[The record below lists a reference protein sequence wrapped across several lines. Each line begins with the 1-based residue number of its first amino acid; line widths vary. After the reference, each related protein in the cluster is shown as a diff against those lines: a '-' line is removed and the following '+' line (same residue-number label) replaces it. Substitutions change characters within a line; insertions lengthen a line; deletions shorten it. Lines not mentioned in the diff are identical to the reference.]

1 MSLQKIESI
10 CSNITSGGTPSRA
23 NLNYW
28 EGGTI
33 PWLKTGD
40 IKKNFIYEVD
50 EYITNSGLENSS
62 AKIIPINSLLIAM
75 YGDGN
80 TAGNVAINKI
90 RLATNQA
97 CCNLTID
104 PLLADYRYVYY
115 YLKGSY
121 NNLTNLKL
129 GGSQQNL
136 NSKTIKNFPINLPS
150 LYIQRRIAA
159 ILSTYDD
166 LIEINKK
173 RIQVLE
179 DMAVELYKEW
189 FVRFRFPNWENT
201 EFKKGVPADWNEVNL
216 NDLGKIITGKTPSL
230 TVSEYHDGEYP
241 FYKTPDM
248 HNKIFV
254 FDTEDSLTEYGLSS
268 QKSQIIE
275 ENSIMV
281 TCIGTGGITAISTKK
296 GCTNQQINSIS
307 LYDKDL
313 LYWAFLTIRSLKPQI
328 ELFGATGT
336 TMTNLSKGKLSRLLV
351 FKPDLR
357 LIKEYQNIVKPMF
370 DKIKN
375 LGLSNANLIKQKDVL
390 LPRLISG
397 KLLVDH
403 LDIQYPPSMQTSDE
417 AEEK

>member
-375 LGLSNANLIKQKDVL
+375 LGLSNANLIEQKGSL
-390 LPRLISG
+390 LPRFMSG
-397 KLLVDH
+397 ELSVAE
-403 LDIQYPPSMQTSDE
+403 LDIHYPPSMQTSNE
-417 AEEK
+417 VTEK